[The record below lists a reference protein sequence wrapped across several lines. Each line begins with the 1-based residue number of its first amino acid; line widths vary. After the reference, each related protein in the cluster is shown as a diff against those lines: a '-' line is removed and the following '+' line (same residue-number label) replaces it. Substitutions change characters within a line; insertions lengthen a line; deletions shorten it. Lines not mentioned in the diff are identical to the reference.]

1 MRMLRHLALLS
12 LAVGLTVAA
21 CDDDDETGPA
31 PRRFNAT
38 LAGTNE
44 RPNPVATGVTG
55 TATLTVPNASNQMTW
70 TINVA
75 NIPANDTVTVAHIHK
90 GVADSA
96 GSIVVDF
103 QANFTQTGTTATA
116 SGTTA
121 VADSVFT
128 LISGS
133 RAYVNVHSRRF
144 GGGVTRGQ
152 VVLQP

>member
-1 MRMLRHLALLS
+1 MLRHVVLLS

-21 CDDDDETGPA
+21 CDDDDDTGPA
-31 PRRFNAT
+31 PRQFNAS
-38 LAGTNE
+38 LLGTNE
-44 RPNPVATGVTG
+44 RPNPVTTGVTG
-55 TATLTVPNASNQMTW
+55 TATMTVPNNSNLMTW

-75 NIPANDTVTVAHIHK
+75 NVPANDTITVAHIHK
-90 GVADSA
+90 GVPDSS

-103 QANFTQTGTTATA
+103 QANFTRSGTTATA

-121 VADSVFT
+121 VPDSVFT
-128 LISGS
+128 LISGN

-152 VVLQP
+152 VVQQP